1 MENQSIT
8 SSPPDITSWIA
19 PTIVCC
25 GCEEKGHMPFMV
37 NRRRRLLLNSSGKL
51 IPTCPQTIADHER
64 ICGGPLDPTEYVPV
78 SVRRSLSSYQKGVE
92 RGRLMVAYDK
102 ALLEKAQ
109 KEKK

>member
-1 MENQSIT
+1 M
-8 SSPPDITSWIA
+8 SWIA

-37 NRRRRLLLNSSGKL
+37 NRRRQLLLNALGKL
-51 IPTCPQTIADHER
+51 IPTCPQTIADYER
-64 ICGGPLDPTEYVPV
+64 IRGGPLDSTDYVPV
-78 SVRRSLSSYQKGVE
+78 AVKQTLSSYQKAVE